1 MGVIMMEKGIKTKG
15 LLFVETLGREGLDK
29 GKLFEL
35 LYNAVGKD
43 ADIKKM
49 GLPSNSA
56 VAYLESNRA
65 KLQIKA
71 FEPRIADTF
80 NEITKTT
87 EIARKRELLG
97 RLEVMTC
104 QPRDY
109 AVIAMDRYMKLDKAH
124 TVDGFYKEYESFRSD
139 KLKAEEKDKRIQNNS
154 RTAFI
159 KGLLLKEGGAVI

>member
-29 GKLFEL
+29 GNLFEH
-35 LYNAVGKD
+35 LYQAVGKNT
-43 ADIKKM
+43 DIKKL

-80 NEITKTT
+80 NEITRTKDT
-87 EIARKRELLG
+87 ARKRELLG

-104 QPRDY
+104 QSRDY
-109 AVIAMDRYMKLDKAH
+109 AVIAMDRYLKLDKKH
-124 TVDGFYKEYESFRSD
+124 TIDGFYKEYENFRLG
-139 KLKAEEKDKRIQNNS
+139 KLKAAEKENNVQNNNDS
-154 RTAFI
+154 VFV
-159 KGLLLKEGGAVI
+159 KGLLLRESGAVI